1 LKSEIVQ
8 NNEIVENPRTSRAAR
23 LEAWISSGH
32 ISRRLVVFLVL
43 LAAASG
49 TATYVALRDPTL
61 QEGNTALIIPL
72 LLLDLVLVLAL
83 ASLVATRLVRL
94 WWARRSGLA
103 GAKLHVR
110 IVALFGAIAAVPTI
124 FLGVAS
130 ALFFNLII
138 DTWFSERVQGAV
150 GDSVTIAKAYVEEHA
165 KTIEADIRAMAND
178 INRRASAVD
187 SNPDLFSLMLENQA
201 GVRGLAEAIVIN
213 STGQVLARTAL
224 SFGMEFDRLPSGA
237 MQRASDGEV
246 VVINTED
253 DRVRALIRLDA
264 FLDAYLYV
272 GRFVDPRV
280 ISYVE
285 RTQAAV
291 AEYNELQKRRL
302 GIQVTFAFVFVLVG
316 LLILLTAILAGL
328 WVATKL
334 VEPVAKLFGA
344 TERLRAGDLAARV
357 DTGTADDE
365 LASLGRAFNRMA
377 GQIEAQ
383 HGALRDANHQLDERR
398 RFTEAVLAGVSAGVL
413 GVDTEGRITLPNRS
427 ALELLGTTADAIV
440 GEPIAEVMPE
450 LAPLMA
456 EARARPDRE
465 VQGQVNLARSGAG
478 RHFSV
483 RVVGER
489 TGLAVRGFVVT
500 FDDVTDLVSAQR
512 TAAWADIARRI
523 AHEIKNPLTPIQL
536 SAERLKRKYG
546 REIATDPEVFA
557 QCTDTIIRQVG
568 DIGRMVDEFSA
579 FARMPTAVFKT
590 DDLSEQVRQAVFL
603 RHVAASSVVFE
614 TKLPEAPVTALFDTR
629 QIGQALS
636 NVLKNAVEAIEARP
650 AQDGGLPRG
659 LVETTLTATDGMI
672 VIEIRDNGRGLP
684 TAERDRLT
692 EPYVTTRTKGTGL
705 GLAIV
710 RKIMEEHGGS
720 IALGDNPGGGAVVTL
735 SFPWRHEA
743 AAATSLEARMA
754 HGA

>member
-1 LKSEIVQ
+1 MTDVTGVKKA
-8 NNEIVENPRTSRAAR
+8 SRAAR
-23 LEAWISSGH
+23 LEAWVSSSH
-32 ISRRLVVFLVL
+32 ISRRLVILLVL
-43 LAAASG
+43 LAAGSG
-49 TATYVALRDPTL
+49 TATYIALRDPTV
-61 QEGNTALIIPL
+61 QDGDTSVIIPL

-103 GAKLHVR
+103 GAKLHIR

-150 GDSVTIAKAYVEEHA
+150 SDSVIIAKAYVEEHS

-178 INRRASAVD
+178 INRKAPLVD
-187 SNPDLFSLMLENQA
+187 NNPELFNLMLENQA
-201 GVRGLAEAIVIN
+201 AVRGLAEAIVIN
-213 STGQVLARTAL
+213 ASGRVLARTAL
-224 SFGMEFDRLPSGA
+224 SFGMEFDRLPASA
-237 MQRASDGEV
+237 LDRASREGEV
-246 VVINTED
+246 AIVTTED
-253 DRVRALIRLDA
+253 DRVRALVRLDS

-280 ISYVE
+280 IAYVE

-334 VEPVAKLFGA
+334 VEPVARLFGA
-344 TERLRAGDLAARV
+344 TERLREGDLAARV
-357 DTGTADDE
+357 ETGTSDDE

-398 RFTEAVLAGVSAGVL
+398 RFTEAVLAGVSAGVI
-413 GVDTEGRITLPNRS
+413 GVDMEGRITLPNRS
-427 ALELLGTTADAIV
+427 AQELLGLSPDHMV
-440 GEPIAEVMPE
+440 GEMIGDVVPE
-450 LAPLMA
+450 LASLIQD
-456 EARARPDRE
+456 ARERPDRE
-465 VQGQVNLARSGAG
+465 VQGQVNLARGGVS

-489 TGLAVRGFVVT
+489 AGRAMRGFVVT

-546 REIATDPEVFA
+546 REIATDPEVFS

-579 FARMPTAVFKT
+579 FARMPTATFRME
-590 DDLSEQVRQAVFL
+590 DLSEQLRQAVFL
-603 RHVAASSVVFE
+603 RHVAAPGIVFE
-614 TKLPEAPVTALFDTR
+614 SELPPAPVIALIDSR
-629 QIGQALS
+629 QIGQALT
-636 NVLKNAVEAIEARP
+636 NVLKNAAEAIEARGSSP
-650 AQDGGLPRG
+650 DLPPGRI
-659 LVETTLTATDGMI
+659 TAHLLAGDGMLR
-672 VIEIRDNGRGLP
+672 IEVRDNGKGLP
-684 TAERDRLT
+684 VAERDRLT

-710 RKIMEEHGGS
+710 RKIMEEHGGT
-720 IALGDNPGGGAVVTL
+720 ILLGDNPGGGAVVTL
-735 SFPWRHEA
+735 SFPWRQEA
-743 AAATSLEARMA
+743 TEAVPPSEARIA
-754 HGA
+754 HGS

>member
-1 LKSEIVQ
+1 MT
-8 NNEIVENPRTSRAAR
+8 NTENPRASRAAR
-23 LEAWISSGH
+23 IETWISSGS
-32 ISRRLVVFLVL
+32 ISRRLVLTLVL
-43 LAAASG
+43 LATASG
-49 TATYVALRDPTL
+49 TATYLALRDPTV

-72 LLLDLVLVLAL
+72 LLLDLVLILAL
-83 ASLVATRLVRL
+83 ASLVATRLVQL

-124 FLGVAS
+124 FLGIAS

-150 GDSVTIAKAYVEEHA
+150 SDSVVIAKAYVEEHS

-178 INRRASAVD
+178 VNRKAVVID
-187 SNPDLFSLMLENQA
+187 NNPDRFGLMLENQA
-201 GVRGLAEAIVIN
+201 AVRGLAEAIVIN

-224 SFGMEFDRLPSGA
+224 SFGMEFDRLPPGA
-237 MQRASDGEV
+237 IDRAQNGEV
-246 VVINTED
+246 VIITTED
-253 DRVRALIRLDA
+253 DRVRALIRLDS

-280 ISYVE
+280 IAYVE

-291 AEYNELQKRRL
+291 AEYSELQKRRL

-328 WVATKL
+328 WLATRL
-334 VEPVAKLFGA
+334 VEPVARLFGA
-344 TERLRAGDLAARV
+344 TERLRDGDLTARV
-357 DTGTADDE
+357 ETGTSDDE
-365 LASLGRAFNRMA
+365 LSSLGRAFNRMA

-413 GVDTEGRITLPNRS
+413 GIDTEGRITLPNRS
-427 ALELLGTTADAIV
+427 AIELLDTTADRLI
-440 GEPIAEVMPE
+440 GELIDEVVPE
-450 LAPLMA
+450 MSALLS

-465 VQGQVNLARSGAG
+465 VQAQINLSRGGKS

-483 RVVGER
+483 RIVGEQSGR
-489 TGLAVRGFVVT
+489 AVRGFVVT

-512 TAAWADIARRI
+512 NAAWADIARRI

-546 REIATDPEVFA
+546 KEITTDPEVFN
-557 QCTDTIIRQVG
+557 QCTETIIRQVG
-568 DIGRMVDEFSA
+568 DIGRMVDEFSS
-579 FARMPTAVFKT
+579 FARMPTAVFRM
-590 DDLSEQVRQAVFL
+590 DDLSEQIRQAVFL
-603 RHVAASSVVFE
+603 AHVASPGLLFE
-614 TKLPEAPVTALFDTR
+614 TGLPEDPVHALFDSR
-629 QIGQALS
+629 QIGQALT
-636 NVLKNAVEAIEARP
+636 NVLKNAAEAIEGRDEAGDQTQGRI
-650 AQDGGLPRG
+650 
-659 LVETTLTATDGMI
+659 ETVLTAEAGFVQI
-672 VIEIRDNGRGLP
+672 AVRDNGRGLP
-684 TAERDRLT
+684 ANERDRLT

-710 RKIMEEHGGS
+710 RKIMEEHGGTV
-720 IALGDNPGGGAVVTL
+720 ALSDNPGGGAVVTL
-735 SFPWRHEA
+735 RFPWRQETA
-743 AAATSLEARMA
+743 LDAPQAEARTA

>member
-1 LKSEIVQ
+1 M
-8 NNEIVENPRTSRAAR
+8 NEAVESPRVSRAAR
-23 LEAWISSGH
+23 LEAWISRSH

-49 TATYVALRDPTL
+49 TGTYLALRDPSV
-61 QEGNTALIIPL
+61 QDGNTTLIIPL
-72 LLLDLVLVLAL
+72 LLTDLVLVLAL
-83 ASLVATRLVRL
+83 AALVATRIVRL

-138 DTWFSERVQGAV
+138 DTWFSARVQGAV
-150 GDSVTIAKAYVEEHA
+150 SDSVTIAKAYVEEHS

-178 INRRASAVD
+178 INRRAMIVD
-187 SNPDLFSLMLENQA
+187 GNSDMFNLLLENQA
-201 GVRGLAEAIVIN
+201 AVRGLAEAIVIN
-213 STGQVLARTAL
+213 STGRVLARTAL
-224 SFGMEFDRLPSGA
+224 SFGMEFDRLPAGA
-237 MQRASDGEV
+237 LDRAGRDGEV
-246 VVINTED
+246 VIITTED
-253 DRVRALIRLDA
+253 DRVRALIRLDS
-264 FLDAYLYV
+264 FLDAFLYV

-280 ISYVE
+280 IAYVE

-291 AEYNELQKRRL
+291 AEYEELQKRRL

-328 WVATKL
+328 WVATRL
-334 VEPVAKLFGA
+334 VEPVARLFGA
-344 TERLRAGDLAARV
+344 TERLREGDLSARV
-357 DTGTADDE
+357 DTGTSDDE

-383 HGALRDANHQLDERR
+383 HGELRDANHQLDERR

-413 GVDTEGRITLPNRS
+413 GVDIEGRITLPNRS
-427 ALELLGTTADAIV
+427 ALELLQVSAEEIV
-440 GEPIAEVMPE
+440 GERIADVVPE
-450 LAPLMA
+450 IAALMA
-456 EARARPDRE
+456 EVRERPDRE
-465 VQGQVNLARSGAG
+465 IQAQINLARGG
-478 RHFSV
+478 VTRHFSV

-489 TGLAVRGFVVT
+489 AGRAVRGFVVT

-523 AHEIKNPLTPIQL
+523 AHEIRNPLTPIQL

-579 FARMPTAVFKT
+579 FARMPTAVFRME
-590 DDLSEQVRQAVFL
+590 DLSEQVRQAVFL
-603 RHVAASSVVFE
+603 RHVAAPGIVFE
-614 TKLPEAPVTALFDTR
+614 TALPPEPVRALFDMR
-629 QIGQALS
+629 QIGQALT
-636 NVLKNAVEAIEARP
+636 NVLKNAAEAIEARP
-650 AQDGGLPRG
+650 AAPDLPQGR
-659 LVETTLTATDGMI
+659 VMTTLSAVDGTI
-672 VIEIRDNGRGLP
+672 RIEVRDNGRGLP
-684 TAERDRLT
+684 VSERDRLT
-692 EPYVTTRTKGTGL
+692 EPYVTTRAKGTGL

-710 RKIMEEHGGS
+710 RKILEEHGGT
-720 IALGDNPGGGAVVTL
+720 IVLGDNPGGGAVVTL

-743 AAATSLEARMA
+743 AGAVREVEARTA
-754 HGA
+754 HGS

>member
-1 LKSEIVQ
+1 M
-8 NNEIVENPRTSRAAR
+8 NEAVDTPRVSRAAR
-23 LEAWISSGH
+23 LEAWISRSH
-32 ISRRLVVFLVL
+32 ISRRLVIFLVL
-43 LAAASG
+43 MATASG
-49 TATYVALRDPTL
+49 TGTYLALRSPVVQDGDTSF
-61 QEGNTALIIPL
+61 IIPL
-72 LLLDLVLVLAL
+72 LLVDLILVLAL
-83 ASLVATRLVRL
+83 AALVATRLVRL

-138 DTWFSERVQGAV
+138 DTWFSERAVGAV
-150 GDSVTIAKAYVEEHA
+150 RDSVVIAKAYVEEHA

-178 INRRASAVD
+178 INRRAMVIEA
-187 SNPDLFSLMLENQA
+187 NPDLFNSLLENQVA
-201 GVRGLAEAIVIN
+201 VRGLAEAIVIN
-213 STGQVLARTAL
+213 STGRVLARTAL
-224 SFGMEFDRLPSGA
+224 SFGMEFDRLPPGA
-237 MQRASDGEV
+237 LDRARDGDV
-246 VVINTED
+246 AVITTED
-253 DRVRALIRLDA
+253 DRVRALVRIDG

-280 ISYVE
+280 IAYVE
-285 RTQAAV
+285 RTEAAA
-291 AEYNELQKRRL
+291 AEYAELQQRRL

-316 LLILLTAILAGL
+316 LLILLTAILSGL
-328 WVATKL
+328 WFATKL
-334 VEPVAKLFGA
+334 VEPVARLFGA
-344 TERLRAGDLAARV
+344 TERLREGDLAARV
-357 DTGTADDE
+357 ETGTSDDE

-413 GVDTEGRITLPNRS
+413 GVDTEGRISLPNRS
-427 ALELLGTTADAIV
+427 ALELLDTTADAII
-440 GEPIAEVMPE
+440 GQPIEDVVPE
-450 LAPLMA
+450 IAVLLT
-456 EARARPDRE
+456 EARERPERE
-465 VQGQVNLARSGAG
+465 IQTQINLAREGTT

-489 TGLAVRGFVVT
+489 MGREVRGFVVT

-523 AHEIKNPLTPIQL
+523 AHEIRNPLTPIQL

-546 REIATDPEVFA
+546 KEIATDPEVFT

-579 FARMPTAVFKT
+579 FARMPTAVFRME
-590 DDLSEQVRQAVFL
+590 DLSEQVRQAVFL
-603 RHVAASSVVFE
+603 RHVAAPSIVFE
-614 TKLPEAPVTALFDTR
+614 TEVPPAPVIALFDTR
-629 QIGQALS
+629 QIGQALA
-636 NVLKNAVEAIEARP
+636 NVLKNATEAIDGRP
-650 AQDGGLPRG
+650 AGPDLAPGRIVTR
-659 LVETTLTATDGMI
+659 LVTVEGSI
-672 VIEIRDNGRGLP
+672 RIEITDNGRGLP
-684 TAERDRLT
+684 ASERDRLT

-710 RKIMEEHGGS
+710 RKILEEHGGT
-720 IALGDNPGGGAVVTL
+720 IHLGDNPDGGAIVTL
-735 SFPWRHEA
+735 SFPWRRESTNA
-743 AAATSLEARMA
+743 AGETEARIA
-754 HGA
+754 HGS